1 MRKGMGSIYQ
11 QGKIYWIKYYRN
23 GKPYYE
29 STRTQDISIA
39 KRKLKIREGEV
50 ADNRFTGLQ
59 SERVVF
65 DDLIQG
71 ILDDYRIKGRKSTDR
86 IDHCLKHLKVYFSNM
101 KVINMTTRII
111 NRYIGNRQD
120 EGAKNATINREL
132 SALRRMFQIG
142 YDSDPQKV
150 NKVLKVPKLKENNV
164 RTGYFDHDGY
174 LKLKDTLP
182 DYLKPVLIMGYYT
195 GMRKQEILSLTWN
208 KVNLIEG
215 KITLEPGTTK
225 NDEGRIIY
233 LTGELYHV
241 ILELKANRDKEYPGC
256 PYVFSLKGHRIMKDI
271 RTSWDKACDS
281 VGLPGKLFHDLR
293 RTAVRNMVRAGIQ
306 ETVAMKIS
314 GHKTRAIFDR
324 YNIVNERDL
333 KSAAEKVSR
342 LHEVSKEKLDS
353 SQNGYKMVIV
363 PPFEQQEHTSENP

>member
-11 QGKIYWIKYYRN
+11 QGKIYWIKYYRA

-29 STRTQDISIA
+29 STKTQDISIA

-71 ILDDYRIKGRKSTDR
+71 IRDDYRIMGNKSVDR
-86 IDHCLKHLKVYFSNM
+86 IDFCLKHLKISFSGV
-101 KVINMTTRII
+101 KVINITTASVT
-111 NRYIGNRQD
+111 RYIVKRQD
-120 EGAKNATINREL
+120 EGAQNATINREL
-132 SALRRMFQIG
+132 STLRRMLQIG

-164 RTGYFDHDGY
+164 RTGYFDHNGY

-195 GMRKQEILSLTWN
+195 GMRKQEILSLTWD
-208 KVNLIEG
+208 KVDLIEG

-233 LTGELYHV
+233 LTGELYRV

-256 PYVFSLKGHRIMKDI
+256 QYVFSLKGHRIMKDI
-271 RTSWDKACDS
+271 RTSWDKCCIS
-281 VGLPGKLFHDLR
+281 VGLSGKLFHDLR

-324 YNIVNERDL
+324 YNIINETDL

-363 PPFEQQEHTSENP
+363 PPFEQQEHTSETP

>member
-1 MRKGMGSIYQ
+1 MGSIYQ

-29 STRTQDISIA
+29 STKTQDISIA

-65 DDLIQG
+65 DDLTQG

-86 IDHCLKHLKVYFSNM
+86 IDHCLKHLKPYFSGV

-132 SALRRMFQIG
+132 SALRRMFKLGFDEI
-142 YDSDPQKV
+142 PQKV
-150 NKVLKVPKLKENNV
+150 IRIPKIPKLKENNI
-164 RTGYFDHDGY
+164 RTGYFNHDEY
-174 LKLKDTLP
+174 LKLKDALP

-195 GMRKQEILSLTWN
+195 GMRKQEILSLTWD
-208 KVNLIEG
+208 KVDLIEG

-233 LTGELYHV
+233 LTGELYRV
-241 ILELKANRDKEYPGC
+241 ILELKAKRDREC
-256 PYVFSLKGHRIMKDI
+256 PRCQYVFSLKGHRIMKDT
-271 RTSWDKACDS
+271 RTAWDKARDS

-324 YNIVNERDL
+324 YNITNENDL

-342 LHEVSKEKLDS
+342 LHEMSKEKLDS

-363 PPFEQQEHTSENP
+363 PTFGQQEHTSETP

>member
-1 MRKGMGSIYQ
+1 MGSIYQ
-11 QGKIYWIKYYRN
+11 QGKIYWIKYYRA

-29 STRTQDISIA
+29 STKTQDISIA

-71 ILDDYRIKGRKSTDR
+71 IRDDYRIMGNKSVDR
-86 IDHCLKHLKVYFSNM
+86 IDFCLKHLKISFSGV
-101 KVINMTTRII
+101 KVINITTASVT
-111 NRYIGNRQD
+111 RYIVKRQD
-120 EGAKNATINREL
+120 EGAQNATINREL
-132 SALRRMFQIG
+132 STLRRMFQIG
-142 YDSDPQKV
+142 YDSDPQQV

-174 LKLKDTLP
+174 LKLRDTLP
-182 DYLKPVLIMGYYT
+182 DYLKPVQIIGYYT
-195 GMRKQEILSLTWN
+195 GMRKEEILSLIWE
-208 KVNLIEG
+208 KVDLIEG

-233 LTGELYHV
+233 LTGELYRV
-241 ILELKANRDKEYPGC
+241 ILELKAKRDREYPRC

-271 RTSWDKACDS
+271 RTAWDKACNS
-281 VGLPGKLFHDLR
+281 VGLSGKLFHDLR

-324 YNIVNERDL
+324 YNIINETDL

-353 SQNGYKMVIV
+353 VQNGYKMVIV
-363 PPFEQQEHTSENP
+363 PPFEQQEHTSETP

>member
-1 MRKGMGSIYQ
+1 MGSIYR
-11 QGKIYWIKYYRN
+11 QGNIYWIKYYRN

-29 STRTQDISIA
+29 STKTQDISIA

-71 ILDDYRIKGRKSTDR
+71 IRDDYRITGKKSVDR
-86 IDHCLKHLKVYFSNM
+86 IEFCLKHLKISFAGM

-111 NRYIGNRQD
+111 NRYIVKRQD

-132 SALRRMFQIG
+132 STMRRMLKLGFDEI
-142 YDSDPQKV
+142 PQKV
-150 NKVLKVPKLKENNV
+150 IRIPKIPKLKENNI
-164 RTGYFDHDGY
+164 RTGYFNHDEY
-174 LKLKDTLP
+174 LKLIDALP
-182 DYLKPVLIMGYYT
+182 DYLKPVLIMGYHT
-195 GMRKQEILSLTWN
+195 GMRKQEILSLTWD
-208 KVNLIEG
+208 KVDLIEG

-233 LTGELYHV
+233 LTGELYRV

-256 PYVFSLKGHRIMKDI
+256 QYVFSLKGHRIMKDI
-271 RTSWDKACDS
+271 RTSWDKCCIS
-281 VGLPGKLFHDLR
+281 VGLSGKLFHDLR

-324 YNIVNERDL
+324 YNIINEKDL

-363 PPFEQQEHTSENP
+363 PTFGQQEHTSENP